1 MIATVR
7 DIIRKKGNEVVAVL
21 QDVSVFEALGLMK
34 EKATGAL
41 LVSDKMGRAVGI
53 VSDRDCTQ
61 KIILDDK
68 PAKQTSVSKIM
79 NRDINGISMKN
90 TVEECIT
97 VMLDKNIRHLPF
109 FDGSDVAGLISIG
122 DTVKSIVKKQRVE
135 INSSATTSLGAICKV
150 RNNID

>member
-1 MIATVR
+1 
-7 DIIRKKGNEVVAVL
+7 VL

-34 EKATGAL
+34 EKVTGAL
-41 LVSDKMGRAVGI
+41 LVSDKMERAVGI

-90 TVEECIT
+90 TIEECIM

-122 DTVKSIVKKQRVE
+122 DTVKSIVKKQV
-135 INSSATTSLGAICKV
+135 LK
-150 RNNID
+150 

>member
-1 MIATVR
+1 VIATVR

-79 NRDINGISMKN
+79 NRDINGISMEN
-90 TVEECIT
+90 TAEECIA
-97 VMLDKNIRHLPF
+97 VMLEKHVRYLPV
-109 FDGSDVAGLISIG
+109 FDGSNVAGLVSIG
-122 DTVKSIVKKQRVE
+122 DIVKSIVKKQRVE
-135 INSSATTSLGAICKV
+135 IKQLSNYIAGSYM
-150 RNNID
+150 